1 MGVLESDRLI
11 GVGRSG
17 SAFFVLIWIYYITFA
32 CRSPYFPP
40 SSSELNS
47 KILGMSFEY
56 FPTTESNFPKYC
68 YEHVGTTNA
77 KTFYVSTSTENML
90 SKYIPGGA
98 GGTALCVRGESIM
111 MVIYCTANRD
121 LYIGQVNANNINTG
135 GIWKSYEGSIYA
147 FD

>member
-1 MGVLESDRLI
+1 
-11 GVGRSG
+11 
-17 SAFFVLIWIYYITFA
+17 
-32 CRSPYFPP
+32 
-40 SSSELNS
+40 
-47 KILGMSFEY
+47 MSFEY